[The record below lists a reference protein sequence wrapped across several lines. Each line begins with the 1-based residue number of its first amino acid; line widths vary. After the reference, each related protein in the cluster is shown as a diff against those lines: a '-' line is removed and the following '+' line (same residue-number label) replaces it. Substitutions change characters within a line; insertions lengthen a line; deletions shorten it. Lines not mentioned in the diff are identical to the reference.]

1 MFALRRYNTSRMLP
15 FNATVSRMKILIVED
30 EERVAH
36 FIQKGLKEEGHA
48 VDVSYDGEDGEFL
61 AEINDYDL
69 IILDLMLPKKNGIT
83 VCRELRASGVATP
96 ILMLTARDSV
106 EDKVRGLDA
115 GADDYLAKPFAFEE
129 LLARVRAL
137 LRRQSDNK
145 SPILSMADLKLDPIS
160 RRVSRNEIPIRLT
173 TKEYALLEYLLRN
186 PNKVLSRTLI
196 GEHVWDMNFDP
207 ESNVIDVYISHLR
220 AKIDKGHDTPLL
232 HTLRGQGYLLSD
244 DSPPA

>member
-1 MFALRRYNTSRMLP
+1 MI
-15 FNATVSRMKILIVED
+15 NATVSRMKILVVED

-69 IILDLMLPKKNGIT
+69 IILDLMLPKKNGLT
-83 VCRELRASGVATP
+83 VCRELRATGVATP
-96 ILMLTARDSV
+96 VLMLTARDSV

-145 SPILSMADLKLDPIS
+145 SPVLSMADLTLDPIS
-160 RRVSRNEIPIRLT
+160 RRVCRADKPIRLT

-186 PNKVLSRTLI
+186 PGKVLSRTLI

-220 AKIDKGHDTPLL
+220 SKIDKHSEVHLL

>member
-1 MFALRRYNTSRMLP
+1 
-15 FNATVSRMKILIVED
+15 MKILVVED

-48 VDVSYDGEDGEFL
+48 VDVSYDGADGEFL
-61 AEINDYDL
+61 AEVNDYDL
-69 IILDLMLPKKNGIT
+69 IILDLMLPKKNGIV

-96 ILMLTARDSV
+96 VLMLTARDSV

-115 GADDYLAKPFAFEE
+115 GADDYLPKPFAFEE

-137 LRRQSDNK
+137 LRRQSDSK
-145 SPILSMADLKLDPIS
+145 SPILSIADLELDPIS
-160 RRVSRNEIPIRLT
+160 RRVSRDGKAIRLT
-173 TKEYALLEYLLRN
+173 TKEYALLEYLMRN
-186 PNKVLSRTLI
+186 PGKVLSRTLI

-207 ESNVIDVYISHLR
+207 ESNVIDVYVSHLR
-220 AKIDKGHDTPLL
+220 GKIDKGYDTPLL

>member
-1 MFALRRYNTSRMLP
+1 
-15 FNATVSRMKILIVED
+15 MKILVVED

-61 AEINDYDL
+61 AEVNDYDL
-69 IILDLMLPKKNGIT
+69 IILDLMLPKKNGIV

-96 ILMLTARDSV
+96 VLMLTARDSV

-115 GADDYLAKPFAFEE
+115 GADDYLPKPFAFEE

-137 LRRQSDNK
+137 LRRQSDSK
-145 SPILSMADLKLDPIS
+145 SPVLKMADLELDPIS
-160 RRVSRNEIPIRLT
+160 RRVSRGGKAIRLT
-173 TKEYALLEYLLRN
+173 TKEYALLEYLMRN
-186 PNKVLSRTLI
+186 PDKVLSRTLI

-207 ESNVIDVYISHLR
+207 ESNVIDVYVSHLR
-220 AKIDKGHDTPLL
+220 AKIDKGFETGLL

-244 DSPPA
+244 DSPPV